1 MKNGNPVANDYMCKS
16 KNCNTPGL
24 VQTPNGEIVEGYKCG
39 VEPLPQL
46 RTESPPIPPLPT
58 TMPPEFA
65 SGESKS
71 SNATALTV
79 FTPLVL
85 GQPPRLI
92 CVDALEE

>member
-1 MKNGNPVANDYMCKS
+1 MEKLWRDINA
-16 KNCNTPGL
+16 
-24 VQTPNGEIVEGYKCG
+24 

-85 GQPPRLI
+85 GQPLDIDMRGRFGGIVRRPPGRL
-92 CVDALEE
+92 V